1 MLHKY
6 MEVQMKILKIDT
18 FRIDEDDNDMGSED
32 PEKDDEPA
40 DDDWD

>member
-1 MLHKY
+1 
-6 MEVQMKILKIDT
+6 MKILKIDT